1 MPESV
6 VSKAKLCPASIHSS
20 IASNIR
26 RPALKDADSGLNG
39 AKPAAIKSALRNL
52 SVWASAGKNSRA
64 NVVLPAPLGPAM
76 MMIFFN
82 FQICFKRFYGLL
94 CDLQTK
100 PAMPK
105 KSCVAREIRVL
116 CLAKKDLLDWAS
128 IQSSHL
134 SIRSFGT
141 CAHDLMM
148 AITISV

>member
-39 AKPAAIKSALRNL
+39 AKPAAIKSALMNL

-100 PAMPK
+100 PAVPK
-105 KSCVAREIRVL
+105 KAACFEKSGFCAWQTRT
-116 CLAKKDLLDWAS
+116 CL
-128 IQSSHL
+128 IGHL
-134 SIRSFGT
+134 SNQATYPSGHLT
-141 CAHDLMM
+141 HVL
-148 AITISV
+148 TT

>member
-1 MPESV
+1 M
-6 VSKAKLCPASIHSS
+6 VSNAKLCPASTHSS
-20 IASNIR
+20 ISSSIR
-26 RPALKDADSGLNG
+26 RPALKEAVSGLNG
-39 AKPAAIKSALRNL
+39 AKPAAIKSAFINL

-82 FQICFKRFYGLL
+82 FQICFKRFYGRQ
-94 CDLQTK
+94 DDSQTK
-100 PAMPK
+100 PAVPK
-105 KSCVAREIRVL
+105 KCMPRKIWIL
-116 CLAKKDLLDWAS
+116 CLGNKDLPDWAS

-134 SIRSFGT
+134 SIRSFCT